1 MAAVLD
7 LVTFLVVLKSACCAQ
22 PRPAQDK
29 MSPIINMQ
37 LDSRKK
43 MLTWTSTRNVSGQE
57 CTIDTPTAYSATVDP
72 QVTEDHTYV
81 CTFPNSVLHRGAN
94 LTVNITCEGD
104 VFLQV
109 LTFAN
114 PGREGSGAVNFS
126 CLIYNVRFMNC
137 SWAPGPAAPADVK
150 YRLFSWASRHE
161 AESECV
167 HYILGP
173 TGTRVGCHFDQLG
186 EPQRTDNYFFLV
198 NGTSRETAIPFLDFT
213 PFNAVQIE
221 KYNPPRNI
229 TITYNRS
236 HHIIRWEPPE
246 IRFDLSSHMLY
257 YELEIQ
263 TPASSAETNRV
274 FQRGQD
280 PNVYLMPGAAT
291 RAKSAFRVRVRY
303 MYNRLWSEWSPTR
316 RFGLPEQ
323 DFSGA
328 LVGPVVGTAALSA
341 LVLMFLC
348 KRCTPG
354 LAGVRGRCV
363 SPGRDAQ
370 RPWGPSR
377 CASPRQ
383 VLREAQDVPS
393 HPAGEEGNRQ
403 GPHAH
408 TGGRLGRGPPPAW
421 PPGPRGR
428 GDAGGNVLTGGR
440 GETVRSA
447 CDHLWPRVVLVK

>member
-7 LVTFLVVLKSACCAQ
+7 LLTFLVVLKSACCAQ

-29 MSPIINMQ
+29 ISPIINMQ

-43 MLTWTSTRNVSGQE
+43 TLTWTYTRNVSDQE
-57 CTIDTPTAYSATVDP
+57 CTIDTPTAYSAMVGP

-94 LTVNITCEGD
+94 LTVNVTCDGD

-137 SWAPGPAAPADVK
+137 SWVPGPAAPADVQ

-161 AESECV
+161 AEAECV
-167 HYILGP
+167 HYVLGP

-213 PFNAVQIE
+213 PFKAVQIE
-221 KYNPPRNI
+221 KYDPPRNI

-236 HHIIRWEPPE
+236 HHIIRWEHPE

-257 YELEIQ
+257 YELDIQ
-263 TPASSAETNRV
+263 TPASSPETNRV

-280 PNVYLMPGAAT
+280 PNVHLMPSSTT

-303 MYNRLWSEWSPTR
+303 MYNHLCSEWSPTW

-348 KRCTPG
+348 KRFSVRRKMFPPIPQVKKEIAKALMPTPG
-354 LAGVRGRCV
+354 V
-363 SPGRDAQ
+363 SD
-370 RPWGPSR
+370 PSV
-377 CASPRQ
+377 CTQEVAWD
-383 VLREAQDVPS
+383 EG
-393 HPAGEEGNRQ
+393 HP
-403 GPHAH
+403 
-408 TGGRLGRGPPPAW
+408 
-421 PPGPRGR
+421 PPGPQ
-428 GDAGGNVLTGGR
+428 DP
-440 GETVRSA
+440 E
-447 CDHLWPRVVLVK
+447 DVVTLEATC